1 MRLDRCLANAGFG
14 SRTEVKEMIRRG
26 QVTVAGQPV
35 RDAGFDIS
43 DELAK
48 TVAVSGESVLVRRH
62 IHLMLHKPA
71 GLVTALEDRHLRTI
85 AELVPA
91 QLWQRGLF
99 PVGRLDRDTTGLLI
113 LTTDG
118 TLGHRLASPR
128 WEVWKTYEVTV
139 DGVPFSEA
147 DVAIFAEG
155 LNLQDGL
162 VCQPA
167 KLEPHGDY
175 QADLTI
181 HEGKFHQVKR
191 MMLSTGRTVTI
202 LHRRSVGNLVLDGQ
216 LAPGTWRELT
226 ESEIAVLYDL
236 VELEIQVAS
245 H

>member
-14 SRTEVKEMIRRG
+14 SRTEVKELIRRG

-85 AELVPA
+85 AELVPV

-139 DGVPFSEA
+139 EGAPFSEA
-147 DVAIFAEG
+147 DVVAFAEG

-167 KLEPHGDY
+167 KLEPHSDY

-191 MMLSTGRTVTI
+191 MMLSTGRTVTA
-202 LHRRSVGNLVLDGQ
+202 LHRRSVGNLVLDEQ
-216 LAPGTWRELT
+216 LAPGTWRELS
-226 ESEIAVLYDL
+226 EAEIAGLYGL
-236 VELEIQVAS
+236 VELEIQDAS

>member
-1 MRLDRCLANAGFG
+1 M
-14 SRTEVKEMIRRG
+14 KELIRRG
-26 QVTVAGQPV
+26 LVTVAGQTV
-35 RDAGFDIS
+35 RDAGFDVS
-43 DELAK
+43 DELAR
-48 TVAVSGESVLVRRH
+48 TVAINGESVLVRRH

-85 AELVPA
+85 AELIPA

-139 DGVPFSEA
+139 EGAPFSA
-147 DVAIFAEG
+147 SDVQLFAAG
-155 LNLQDGL
+155 LSLQDGL
-162 VCQPA
+162 VCRPA
-167 KLEPHGDY
+167 KLEPRGDY

-191 MMLSTGRTVTI
+191 MMLSTGRTVTT
-202 LHRRSVGNLVLDGQ
+202 LHRRSVGNLVLDRD
-216 LAPGTWRELT
+216 LPPGSWRELS
-226 ESEIAVLYDL
+226 EAEIAGLYGL
-236 VELEIQVAS
+236 VELEIQEAS